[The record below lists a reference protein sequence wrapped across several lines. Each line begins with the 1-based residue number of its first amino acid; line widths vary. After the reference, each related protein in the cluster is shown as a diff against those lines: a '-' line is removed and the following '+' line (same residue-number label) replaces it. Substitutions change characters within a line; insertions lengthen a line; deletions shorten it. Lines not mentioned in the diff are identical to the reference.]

1 MKLLT
6 NSSEAEIF
14 TKDLNMLPQMHRI
27 SNIGLIH
34 ATSPSMRL
42 LYVLNSLSLRK
53 WYAHKTYSKFY
64 IKIKLTQTFIF
75 NTFTC

>member
-42 LYVLNSLSLRK
+42 LYILNSLSLKNGMRTK
-53 WYAHKTYSKFY
+53 R
-64 IKIKLTQTFIF
+64 IQNFILK
-75 NTFTC
+75 